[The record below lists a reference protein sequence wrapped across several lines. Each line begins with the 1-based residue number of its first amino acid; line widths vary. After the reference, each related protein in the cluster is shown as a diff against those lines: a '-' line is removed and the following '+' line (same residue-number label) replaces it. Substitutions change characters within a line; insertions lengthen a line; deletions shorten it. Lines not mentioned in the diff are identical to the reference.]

1 MKFYSKDSGI
11 IPAVVTPLAGVWIEI
26 IMPAGNLYDTSLM
39 VSHAKMCYTMKN
51 QIPVHC
57 VCPADCTGIKNEH
70 GDNDYG
76 RNNERL

>member
-1 MKFYSKDSGI
+1 MI
-11 IPAVVTPLAGVWIEI
+11 VTPLAGVWIEI

-57 VCPADCTGIKNEH
+57 VCPADCH
-70 GDNDYG
+70 GNK
-76 RNNERL
+76 E